1 MAVYSE
7 LAVSPSAW
15 PEPMESVYQAL
26 PAALAEDAATWYPAS
41 LSTAATL
48 LGTPC
53 LMPVQKDVFHVL
65 RRAHQTALPLAEVL
79 GLDVELEPRVSE
91 YDRDSDLYVPLEEL
105 KETDYPAWKAFMD
118 QGYPPGIDLERF
130 CSDVIDAMESIIA
143 GNRGR
148 NVAVVCHGG
157 VINVWAAHVLG
168 MPHRL
173 FCDVR
178 YTSISRFL
186 ATSSGLRSVSSLNEA
201 AHLRD
206 L

>member
-1 MAVYSE
+1 VQ
-7 LAVSPSAW
+7 LFLIRH
-15 PEPMESVYQAL
+15 AL
-26 PAALAEDAATWYPAS
+26 PERVATDDGSPADPPLSEHGHAQAARMAGWLASDGVDRVYTSP
-41 LSTAATL
+41 
-48 LGTPC
+48 
-53 LMPVQKDVFHVL
+53 L
-65 RRAHQTALPLAEVL
+65 RRAHQTALPLAEAL
-79 GLDVELEPRVSE
+79 GLEVELEPRVSE

-143 GNRGR
+143 ANRGR